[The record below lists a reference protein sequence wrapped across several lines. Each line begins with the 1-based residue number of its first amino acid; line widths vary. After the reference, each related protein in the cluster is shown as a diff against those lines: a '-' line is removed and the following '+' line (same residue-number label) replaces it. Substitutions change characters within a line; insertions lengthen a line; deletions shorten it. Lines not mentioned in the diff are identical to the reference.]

1 MKIISLISSK
11 LFDADQKVGTKRQ
24 EKAVKCF
31 TIGIFVAILGTVIR
45 YDLLFKYIIKLIV
58 DGLF

>member
-11 LFDADQKVGTKRQ
+11 LFDADQKVGTQRQ
-24 EKAVKCF
+24 EKIVKWI

>member
-1 MKIISLISSK
+1 MKVVKLMFSKAFDDEPIKGTRAEELAVRIIVIS
-11 LFDADQKVGTKRQ
+11 FYVIA
-24 EKAVKCF
+24 
-31 TIGIFVAILGTVIR
+31 IGQVIR